1 VAGDDF
7 VTVLRTTDAAQGE
20 LVTELLRRE
29 GIPARFHKIS
39 SPLIGMPAGLNEM
52 TVDVP
57 ADKEARVHE
66 LLRDLEYTAAADAL
80 DGGPGAGDGDEEA
93 EPPEPRSEAGA
104 RARALVRA
112 GFMLFLPG
120 TVHFCAGRPWTG
132 GALAIAAFW
141 WACAAIAAAR
151 GSATFGVSLATV
163 FTIVVCDMIAGLR
176 ASAAEIRGEHPGA
189 GRQVVAAVR
198 LLAVALAVG
207 VAGRT
212 AVAAP
217 SLWHAHVLRRFSVT
231 CSRTSIAIE
240 SRDGEDRDVTV
251 RRVGIVT
258 PAVNGGEVT
267 LDQSL
272 PSGAVFRLRAGT
284 TGRVPLQPDPGL
296 LGLCAETGSCRV
308 VFAIAIESIEKGRM
322 PLDAHGECK
331 LGWGAQSAEV
341 QGRLTL
347 GDLDEGE

>member
-1 VAGDDF
+1 MADDGY

-39 SPLIGMPAGLNEM
+39 STLIGMPAGLNEM

-80 DGGPGAGDGDEEA
+80 DGAAGPDEDEE
-93 EPPEPRSEAGA
+93 EEKPPETPSGA
-104 RARALVRA
+104 RSRALVRA

-141 WACAAIAAAR
+141 CVCAAIAAAR
-151 GSATFGVSLATV
+151 SSAIFGVSLAAV

-189 GRQVVAAVR
+189 GRQLVAAAR
-198 LLAVALAVG
+198 LLLVALGVG
-207 VAGRT
+207 VALRT
-212 AVAAP
+212 AAAAP

-231 CSRTSIAIE
+231 CSRTAISIE
-240 SRDGEDRDVTV
+240 SRDGEDRDVTI

-258 PAVNGGEVT
+258 PARNGGEVT

-272 PSGAVFRLRAGT
+272 PSGALFRLRAGT

-296 LGLCAETGSCRV
+296 LDLCAETGSCRI
-308 VFAIAIESIEKGRM
+308 VFAIAIEATEKGPM

-331 LGWGAQSAEV
+331 LGWGAQDTAV

-347 GDLDEGE
+347 GDPDDGE